1 MMHTQSLELVK
12 ATVQDLAQELGYDN
26 LREVD
31 ADTPLF
37 GDGNGIDSLSLV
49 RLVAEIEREA
59 EAKFGRSVVLADERA
74 MSRRKSPF
82 RSVGTLSELLD
93 ERLGEAVN

>member
-1 MMHTQSLELVK
+1 MHTESLQLVK
-12 ATVQDLAQELGYDN
+12 ATVEDLAQELGYSN
-26 LREVD
+26 LRQVN

-37 GDGNGIDSLSLV
+37 GGEDSIDSLSLV

-74 MSRRKSPF
+74 MSRRSSPF

-93 ERLGEAVN
+93 ERLDETLN